1 MKQYLKS
8 LLLFFLLTALCVSQ
22 ASALE
27 YSVDAPEDYLFAV
40 PTSQDIILQEES
52 VNVNPSK
59 TAALAAPGFRTAT
72 SYLPGSGE
80 HLTPNLAPGGMAGSL
95 VNAVGNADYSSLP
108 STEAPAVPGN
118 NMTWSIGPTQWEE
131 SASVGFTDVT
141 DDLYYKDGTLGTL
154 EIPAIGLEVSIV
166 QGTDS
171 AALAK
176 GAGHF
181 EDTSI
186 WSGNICVAA
195 HNRGTNSYFGKIHT
209 LDIGDEITLTTK
221 LGTRTYAVTGVEKI
235 SETDNSGTASTSD
248 NRLTLFTCVRDE
260 REYRWCVT
268 AGEVV

>member
-1 MKQYLKS
+1 M
-8 LLLFFLLTALCVSQ
+8 
-22 ASALE
+22 
-27 YSVDAPEDYLFAV
+27 
-40 PTSQDIILQEES
+40 
-52 VNVNPSK
+52 
-59 TAALAAPGFRTAT
+59 
-72 SYLPGSGE
+72 
-80 HLTPNLAPGGMAGSL
+80 GSL
-95 VNAVGNADYSSLP
+95 H
-108 STEAPAVPGN
+108 
-118 NMTWSIGPTQWEE
+118 
-131 SASVGFTDVT
+131 
-141 DDLYYKDGTLGTL
+141 
-154 EIPAIGLEVSIV
+154 IPAIGLTAKIV